1 MSAPADRED
10 SAEIRL
16 LGPFDVVR
24 NGWSVALG
32 TRKQRAVLAL
42 LALEP
47 NSAVST
53 TRLIDALWG
62 DVPPASAR
70 AVLQTYV
77 AGLRRS
83 LAGTGIA
90 LETRAS
96 GYALEVDVARVD
108 SERFRALVAE
118 ARGQAARGER
128 KAAADKLRTALA
140 LWRWRPFE
148 EFGSEPG
155 LADAAERLEE
165 QRVGVTEERIE
176 ADLSVG
182 ATGALVDELYALV
195 AEHPFRERLRG
206 QLMRALYLAGRQG
219 AALEVYREGRRL
231 LAEDLGVEPGPEL
244 RRLERRI
251 LEQDPG
257 LSPAARVAVPD
268 DDVQPPDAPGRPGAS
283 PRLRGGLAAAA
294 AALLTVASVVLLTR
308 GGAEAIVV
316 PANSVAVIDP
326 ASNAVVHTV
335 SVGIR
340 PGPVVGTSTTLWVGN
355 LKDRT
360 LTAIDIHTREITGTF
375 TLDNRTPDAL
385 AVDHGIAWV
394 VHGRLGQ
401 ISFLDAQFGAMW
413 AVHDVAGRAP
423 YAPTGAIALAG
434 RWGWAVFGD
443 STLARLRN
451 PGGGLTGTTLAGNS
465 PVGVAVGYR
474 SVWVA
479 NSGDATV
486 QRFDPDTF
494 QTGPIKTF
502 TVASRPGGIAIG
514 AGGVWVTSTGD
525 DLDTRIDPSG
535 TSTLQI
541 EVGDAPTAVAVGE
554 GAVWVANTGD
564 RSISRIDPDTT
575 EVEETIEL
583 GNPPAGVALAGGL
596 VWVTVQAP

>member
-1 MSAPADRED
+1 VSALADRKD

-53 TRLIDALWG
+53 ARLIDALWG
-62 DVPPASAR
+62 DEPPASAR

-83 LAGTGIA
+83 LDGTGIA
-90 LETRAS
+90 LETRGS
-96 GYALEVDVARVD
+96 GYALEIDAATVD

-118 ARGQAARGER
+118 ARQHADRGER
-128 KAAADKLRTALA
+128 EAAADKLRTALA
-140 LWRWRPFE
+140 LWRGRPLE

-165 QRVGVTEERIE
+165 QRVDVTEERIE

-195 AEHPFRERLRG
+195 DEHPYRERLRG

-219 AALEVYREGRRL
+219 AALEVYRDARRM
-231 LAEDLGVEPGPEL
+231 LADDLGVEPGPEL

-257 LSPAARVAVPD
+257 LSPAAPAAVPD
-268 DDVQPPDAPGRPGAS
+268 DDVQPRDVPGRSGPS
-283 PRLRGGLAAAA
+283 RRLRVGLAAAA

-308 GGAEAIVV
+308 GGAEALMV
-316 PANSVAVIDP
+316 PANSVALIDP
-326 ASNAVVHTV
+326 ATNAVVYTV
-335 SVGIR
+335 PVGIR
-340 PGPVVGTSTTLWVGN
+340 PGPVFGTTTALWVGN
-355 LKDRT
+355 LNDRT
-360 LTAIDIHTREITGTF
+360 LTAIDIHSREITGTF

-401 ISFLDAQFGAMW
+401 ISFLDAQFGATW

-434 RWGWAVFGD
+434 RWGWAAFGD

-451 PGGGLTGTTLAGNS
+451 PGGASTGTTLAGNS

-486 QRFDPDTF
+486 QRFDPETF

-514 AGGVWVTSTGD
+514 EGGVWVTSTGD
-525 DLDTRIDPSG
+525 DLVTRIDPSG
-535 TSTLQI
+535 SSTFQI

-554 GAVWVANTGD
+554 DAVWVANTGD
-564 RSISRIDPDTT
+564 STISRIDPGTAD
-575 EVEETIEL
+575 VVATIEL
-583 GNPPAGVALAGGL
+583 GNPPAGIAVAGGF
-596 VWVTVQAP
+596 VWVAVQAP